1 MREILKIE
9 KVNTVKALTAS
20 LIDLVITIVV
30 GIALFY
36 LAYLPI
42 FKASTTYNESQN
54 YIYSVEKVENSDTKL
69 GYDLTLGDNL
79 GYEKYVLE
87 AKKFYEFYE
96 DELVTYYF
104 EAAQK
109 DESVKPEYKER
120 FKSIE
125 LIYNFTFLGLDYKA
139 IPTEENSYSNKYF
152 IYKFD
157 ENTHEILWS
166 EYAIDNPR
174 TLDLNERGIAEREDY
189 VYTAFSNLKN
199 LLMKG
204 MF

>member
-96 DELVTYYF
+96 DEF
-104 EAAQK
+104 
-109 DESVKPEYKER
+109 SN
-120 FKSIE
+120 IE
-125 LIYNFTFLGLDYKA
+125 EHMNKLRELGYNVNR
-139 IPTEENSYSNKYF
+139 TEENSEVMY
-152 IYKFD
+152 
-157 ENTHEILWS
+157 EISWKH
-166 EYAIDNPR
+166 A
-174 TLDLNERGIAEREDY
+174 
-189 VYTAFSNLKN
+189 K
-199 LLMKG
+199 
-204 MF
+204 